1 MNGLNGPTRTGATA
15 HRVAELLLDAGC
27 MAVRS
32 DEPFRLPSGWASPV
46 YMDCRRLVAFPAIR
60 REIITLGLAQ
70 LRADGALKGVSAIA
84 GGETSGIALAA
95 WMADQLDLPLLVVRK
110 KPTAQLPVEGVVEPG
125 AQVLLVDD
133 LMAAAQSKIKFRL
146 ALSQMGALVRDLF
159 VVFDYGTFRT
169 ETQLAPLGL
178 RAHSLCTWADLLPV
192 ASERG
197 IFDDRSLAEAR
208 RFLHNPGSW
217 SQAHGGIAGSA
228 GPADMASPAPIR

>member
-1 MNGLNGPTRTGATA
+1 MNGPTQDGATA

-46 YMDCRRLVAFPAIR
+46 YMDCRRLVSFPAIR
-60 REIITLGLAQ
+60 REIIALGLAQ
-70 LRADGALKGVSAIA
+70 LRAGGALDGVTAIA

-95 WMADQLDLPLLVVRK
+95 WMAAELDLPLLVVRK
-110 KPTAQLPVEGVVEPG
+110 KPTAQSPVEGVVEAG

-133 LMAAAQSKIKFRL
+133 LMAAGQSKIKFRL

-178 RAHSLCTWADLLPV
+178 RVHALCRWADLLPV
-192 ASERG
+192 ACERG
-197 IFDDRSLAEAR
+197 LFDDRSLAEAR

-228 GPADMASPAPIR
+228 GTAAPAPLR